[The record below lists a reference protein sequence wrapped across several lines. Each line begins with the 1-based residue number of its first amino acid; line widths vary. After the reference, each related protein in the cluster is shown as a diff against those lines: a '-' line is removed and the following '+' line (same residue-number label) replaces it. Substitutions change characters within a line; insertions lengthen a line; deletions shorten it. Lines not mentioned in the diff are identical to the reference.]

1 MILAT
6 FIQAIA
12 QILSMVINIYIWVII
27 IAAVLS
33 FVQPDP
39 RNPIVEILNRLT
51 QPVFRFI
58 RQKLPFVV
66 FSGIDL
72 SPIVLIF
79 GLQFID
85 TVLVRSMMGL

>member
-1 MILAT
+1 MNTLLFALMQLIHSL
-6 FIQAIA
+6 I
-12 QILSMVINIYIWVII
+12 SMYIWVII

-39 RNPIVEILNRLT
+39 RNPIVDILNRLT

>member
-1 MILAT
+1 MSTLLFALMQLTHSLI
-6 FIQAIA
+6 
-12 QILSMVINIYIWVII
+12 SMYIWVII

-51 QPVFRFI
+51 QPAFRFI

-72 SPIVLIF
+72 SPIVLIL